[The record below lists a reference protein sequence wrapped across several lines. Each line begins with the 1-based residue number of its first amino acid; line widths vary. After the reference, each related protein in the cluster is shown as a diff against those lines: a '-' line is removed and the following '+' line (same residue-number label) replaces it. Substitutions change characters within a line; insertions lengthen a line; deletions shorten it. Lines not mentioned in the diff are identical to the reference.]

1 MLVINFHLNQ
11 IINLKKLIS
20 FLKQPATKF
29 ISFFLIGLIVWFSC
43 YHYLYKFD
51 LIFGNSFDSLLKFSE
66 ILANHS
72 NSLLGFLGFEPLLE
86 IHGDMVVTKL
96 ANFPYSHGVWIGEPC
111 NGVKI
116 FGVFSI
122 FINCFKGKVFNKIWF
137 SFTGIVILHFLN
149 VVRIAALTYIAA
161 VQPTWLN
168 FNHNITFQIIVY
180 GTMGLLW
187 IIWIKKFSSSK

>member
-66 ILANHS
+66 ILANQS

-122 FINCFKGKVFNKIWF
+122 FIICFKGKVFNKIWF
-137 SFTGIVILHFLN
+137 TFTGIVILHFLN

>member
-1 MLVINFHLNQ
+1 LAINFHPNQ

-20 FLKQPATKF
+20 FLNQPATKF

-66 ILANHS
+66 ILAKQS
-72 NSLLGFLGFEPLLE
+72 NSLLSIIGLETLLE

-122 FINCFKGKVFNKIWF
+122 FIIFSGGKF
-137 SFTGIVILHFLN
+137 
-149 VVRIAALTYIAA
+149 
-161 VQPTWLN
+161 
-168 FNHNITFQIIVY
+168 
-180 GTMGLLW
+180 
-187 IIWIKKFSSSK
+187 

>member
-1 MLVINFHLNQ
+1 LVINFHPNQ

-66 ILANHS
+66 ILANQS

-122 FINCFKGKVFNKIWF
+122 FIICFKGKVFNKIWF
-137 SFTGIVILHFLN
+137 TFTGIVILHFLN

>member
-1 MLVINFHLNQ
+1 MLVINFHPNQ

-20 FLKQPATKF
+20 FLNQPATKF

-66 ILANHS
+66 ILANQS

-122 FINCFKGKVFNKIWF
+122 FIICFKGKVFNKIWF
-137 SFTGIVILHFLN
+137 TFTGIVILHFLN

>member
-1 MLVINFHLNQ
+1 MLVINFHPNQ

-66 ILANHS
+66 ILANQS

-122 FINCFKGKVFNKIWF
+122 FIICFKGKVFNKIWF
-137 SFTGIVILHFLN
+137 TFTGIVILHFLN